1 LLIKRLQHGILKSE
15 ILAGSRVMNKFLRG
29 IALAVVEA
37 FDLPS
42 PVMEIGSYQVEGQ
55 EELIN
60 LRSVFPNSDYLGV
73 DIREGPGVDLV
84 ADVEDLPQPD
94 DSVGTIIALN
104 TFEHVKRFWRG
115 FDEVHRVLRPDG
127 AFFVSTP
134 FNVQIHNYPNDY
146 WRFTPEA
153 FQLLLEDYPT
163 RIIGW
168 HGPEEK
174 PENVWAIAFREEAP
188 DVTPEQ
194 FARFQSLIA
203 KHARQPLRWQRR
215 LRYRLFDWVDRRRYC
230 APLLEQEKWDCQL
243 FTNGQLV
250 SV

>member
-1 LLIKRLQHGILKSE
+1 
-15 ILAGSRVMNKFLRG
+15 MNKFLRG

-42 PVMEIGSYQVEGQ
+42 PIMEIGSYQVVGQ

-60 LRSVFPNSDYLGV
+60 LRSLFPNADYLGA

-94 DSVGTIIALN
+94 GSVGTIIALN

-127 AFFVSTP
+127 AVRFHA
-134 FNVQIHNYPNDY
+134 VQCADS
-146 WRFTPEA
+146 
-153 FQLLLEDYPT
+153 QLSERLLA
-163 RIIGW
+163 
-168 HGPEEK
+168 
-174 PENVWAIAFREEAP
+174 V
-188 DVTPEQ
+188 
-194 FARFQSLIA
+194 
-203 KHARQPLRWQRR
+203 HARSVPTLTRRLSNADHRLARPRGEAGKCLGNRLPRGGSGGDAGAVCSLPEPDREARPPALALATAATLSPLR
-215 LRYRLFDWVDRRRYC
+215 LDRSPPLL
-230 APLLEQEKWDCQL
+230 APLLEQEDWHCEL
-243 FTNGQLV
+243 IANGQLV